1 MADRNWGVRHHGVSH
16 MTQNRPQSRI
26 PPGTGDPQPQSEEPI
41 EVVRSRLEQAYGDDC
56 DRWVGQQVRD
66 LRHSRRLSL
75 KELAVKSGLSIG
87 LLSQIE
93 RGTSSPSL
101 RSLQALSRALS
112 VPARWFFNDGIVPP
126 EPERSIIVRRG
137 QGRMLHLTTKGII
150 KELVTPDLSGSLQVL
165 LVKIRPGGSTG
176 ESYWHDGEEAG
187 HIIQGQLELILD
199 EERFVLGT
207 GDSFRFDST
216 RPHGVRNPG
225 NTETHVLWVTT
236 PSFY

>member
-1 MADRNWGVRHHGVSH
+1 VLD
-16 MTQNRPQSRI
+16 
-26 PPGTGDPQPQSEEPI
+26 D
-41 EVVRSRLEQAYGDDC
+41 VRSRLEQAYGSDC

-75 KELAVKSGLSIG
+75 KELAVRSGLSIG

-101 RSLQALSRALS
+101 RSLQALSKALS

-126 EPERSIIVRRG
+126 EAERDVIVRHG

-150 KELVTPDLSGSLQVL
+150 KELITPDLSGSLQVL
-165 LVKIRPGGSTG
+165 LVRIMPGGATG

-187 HIIQGQLELILD
+187 HVIQGQLELFLD
-199 EERFVLGT
+199 EECFLLNT
-207 GDSFRFDST
+207 GDSFRFVST

-225 NTETHVLWVTT
+225 DSETHVLWVTT

>member
-1 MADRNWGVRHHGVSH
+1 MPQYRQ
-16 MTQNRPQSRI
+16 QNRI
-26 PPGTGDPQPQSEEPI
+26 PPGTGDPQPRSDESI
-41 EVVRSRLEQAYGDDC
+41 EVVRSRLEQAFGDDC
-56 DRWVGQQVRD
+56 DRWVGKQVRD
-66 LRHSRRLSL
+66 LRRSRRMSL
-75 KELAVKSGLSIG
+75 KELAVRSGLSIG

-112 VPARWFFNDGIVPP
+112 VPARWFFNDGIVAP
-126 EPERSIIVRRG
+126 EPERDIIVRRD
-137 QGRMLHLTTKGII
+137 QGRMLHLTTKGIV

-165 LVKIRPGGSTG
+165 LVTIAPGGSTG

-187 HIIQGQLELILD
+187 HVIQGQLELFVD
-199 EERFVLGT
+199 EERFVLNT
-207 GDSFRFDST
+207 GDSFRFVST

-225 NTETHVLWVTT
+225 DTETRVLWVTT